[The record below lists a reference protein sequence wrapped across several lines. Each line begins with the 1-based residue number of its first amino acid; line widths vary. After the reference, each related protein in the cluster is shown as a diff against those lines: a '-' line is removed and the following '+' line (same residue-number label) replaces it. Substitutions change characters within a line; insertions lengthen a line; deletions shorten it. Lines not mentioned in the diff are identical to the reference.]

1 MLSEIKR
8 FRDKIASLNN
18 SLGDFED
25 ISSKY
30 DEFLEVEYLYHQ
42 IKDDLDALFSMYHY
56 VDTLDDEA
64 IMDGSKY
71 RILSRDGDKLV
82 FRADNDIIAVLEAP
96 QSVIGLTFDM
106 NNGKLETE
114 ITTMKFIQMVNGLKE
129 EMKRYEFAKGVWLQ
143 SECGKKYI

>member
-25 ISSKY
+25 ISSKH
-30 DEFLEVEYLYHQ
+30 DEFLGVEYLYHQ

-64 IMDGSKY
+64 IMDGSKH
-71 RILSRDGDKLV
+71 RILARDGDKLV
-82 FRADNDIIAVLEAP
+82 FRADNDIIAVLETP
-96 QSVIGLTFDM
+96 QSVIGLTFGM
-106 NNGKLETE
+106 NNGKLETK

>member
-8 FRDKIASLNN
+8 FRDKIASLNH

-25 ISSKY
+25 ISSKH
-30 DEFLEVEYLYHQ
+30 DEFLGVEYLYHQ

-64 IMDGSKY
+64 IMDGSKH
-71 RILSRDGDKLV
+71 RILARDGDKLI
-82 FRADNDIIAVLEAP
+82 FRADNDIIAVLETP
-96 QSVIGLTFDM
+96 QSVIGLTFGM

-114 ITTMKFIQMVNGLKE
+114 ITTMKFIQMVNGIKE

>member
-25 ISSKY
+25 ISSKH
-30 DEFLEVEYLYHQ
+30 DEFLGVEYLYHQ

-64 IMDGSKY
+64 IMDGSKH
-71 RILSRDGDKLV
+71 RILARDGDKLV
-82 FRADNDIIAVLEAP
+82 FRADNDIIAVLETS
-96 QSVIGLTFDM
+96 QSVIGLTFGM

>member
-8 FRDKIASLNN
+8 FRDKIAYLNN

-25 ISSKY
+25 ISSKH
-30 DEFLEVEYLYHQ
+30 DEFLGVEYLYHQ

-64 IMDGSKY
+64 IMDGSKR
-71 RILSRDGDKLV
+71 RILARDGDKLV
-82 FRADNDIIAVLEAP
+82 FRADNDIIAVLETP
-96 QSVIGLTFDM
+96 QSIIGLTFGM